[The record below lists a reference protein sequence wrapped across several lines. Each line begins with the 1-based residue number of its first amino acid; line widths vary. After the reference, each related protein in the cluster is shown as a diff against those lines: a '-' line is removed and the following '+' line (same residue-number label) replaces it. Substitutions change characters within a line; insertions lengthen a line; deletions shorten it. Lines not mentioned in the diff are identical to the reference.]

1 MYFWTIAI
9 IASSIQYVGQ
19 FQEESQCTKAVES
32 LKSQYVKAV
41 CIQAKSPDKDQ
52 KK

>member
-19 FQEESQCTKAVES
+19 FEDEAKCNKAADAV
-32 LKSQYVKAV
+32 KAQYVKAA
-41 CIQAKSPDKDQ
+41 CIQVKSPEVA

>member
-19 FQEESQCTKAVES
+19 FQEETACNKAVES
-32 LKSQYVKAV
+32 LKTQYVKAV
-41 CIQAKSPDKDQ
+41 CIQAKSPEVA